1 MFYNK
6 SILQERKKFVK
17 NIQYY
22 FNPEDG
28 SSLCTITINNHTFVG
43 TAQCADAD
51 RDMMS
56 EKTGCE
62 IAHRRAAIYA
72 LRHERET
79 IKSELMGLKKYY
91 HTVYRSKYY
100 QENGYMENMLKR
112 QIEFQEDRLNYVK
125 DLLDYNRESLKNYL
139 TNKAAFYAQVRKNR
153 NGQN

>member
-6 SILQERKKFVK
+6 SILQERKNFVK

-43 TAQCADAD
+43 TAQCADID

-62 IAHRRAAIYA
+62 IAHRRAVLYA
-72 LRHERET
+72 LKYERDT
-79 IKSELMGLKKYY
+79 IKSELDGLKKYY
-91 HTVYRSKYY
+91 YTVCRSKYY
-100 QENGYMENMLKR
+100 NENGYMENMLKR
-112 QIEFQEDRLNYVK
+112 QIKFQEDRLDCVK
-125 DLLDYNRESLKNYL
+125 DLLDYNKESLKDYL
-139 TNKAAFYAQVRKNR
+139 TNKAIFYKQVRKNR
-153 NGQN
+153 SGQK